1 MERRKTNTGVAGID
15 VSKRTLDAAVL
26 GEARQIQVAG
36 DGEGQGR
43 LIAWL
48 GGHGVRRVGL
58 EASGGY
64 ERAIAQ
70 RLREEGFEVIIHQ
83 PAEVRAF
90 ARFKRIKAKND
101 RIDARLI
108 ALATAQVEA
117 VRAANDPRLVELAE
131 RLTAYEQ
138 ASDRVAQMKTCLEQV
153 TLPDLRAGLQA
164 QLAHAKAWKQHLAQ
178 DLLARIEACPDLA
191 ARFDLLRSIPGFGQI
206 VAAQQLIR
214 MPELGR
220 LERGHA
226 ASLIGVAPFD
236 RDTGESHGQRHICG
250 GRARPRRLLYIA
262 ALTAKRID
270 PAYRALAN
278 RLLAAGK
285 PPKVA
290 IVAVMRKLIE
300 AANTVLTRG
309 SPWITDLPAA

>member
-1 MERRKTNTGVAGID
+1 MERRKTNTAIAGID

-26 GEARQIQVAG
+26 GEARQIQVCG
-36 DGEGQGR
+36 DVEGHGR

-70 RLREEGFEVIIHQ
+70 RLREAGFEVVVHQ

-90 ARFKRIKAKND
+90 ARFN
-101 RIDARLI
+101 
-108 ALATAQVEA
+108 
-117 VRAANDPRLVELAE
+117 
-131 RLTAYEQ
+131 
-138 ASDRVAQMKTCLEQV
+138 
-153 TLPDLRAGLQA
+153 
-164 QLAHAKAWKQHLAQ
+164 
-178 DLLARIEACPDLA
+178 
-191 ARFDLLRSIPGFGQI
+191 LLRSIPGFGQI

-220 LERGHA
+220 LEPGRA
-226 ASLIGVAPFD
+226 AALIGVAPFD
-236 RDTGESHGQRHICG
+236 RDTGESQGQRHISG

-270 PAYRALAN
+270 PGHRALAN
-278 RLLAAGK
+278 RLRTAGK

-300 AANTVLTRG
+300 AANTVLARG
-309 SPWITDLPAA
+309 TPWITHPAAA